1 MASHSVPPDIGTLR
15 LLDHLRSGQGIQF
28 LQIIFG
34 QGEIEDVHLGDRQQS
49 ATSDRKLYLH
59 LLCFWFL

>member
-1 MASHSVPPDIGTLR
+1 MASHSVPPDMFGTLG

-34 QGEIEDVHLGDRQQS
+34 QGEIEDVHLGDQQQS
-49 ATSDRKLYLH
+49 ATSDRKL
-59 LLCFWFL
+59 